1 MVRVHSEFLYQYT
14 IQAISGIKVI
24 VAYILMQ
31 CVFINQSDYALVNDG
46 GWQTAY
52 GGYSEMTF
60 VSKTHY
66 YKFLFEYV

>member
-31 CVFINQSDYALVNDG
+31 CVFINQSDYAVVNDG
-46 GWQTAY
+46 G
-52 GGYSEMTF
+52 
-60 VSKTHY
+60 
-66 YKFLFEYV
+66 